1 MKRFALLLTLA
12 SASHAAPPESFWRAL
27 HQVETSGRHGAIL
40 GDNGRS
46 LGPLQI
52 SRAYH
57 ADSRVAGS
65 YEQVT
70 DLAYARRVATAYLK
84 RYAPQ
89 AWAQGDWRTLCRIHN
104 GGLTGHKKAATLP
117 YLLKVERVMNALK
130 NEKN

>member
-1 MKRFALLLTLA
+1 MKRLLALLALA

-70 DLAYARRVATAYLK
+70 DLAYARRVATAYFK

-89 AWAQGDWRTLCRIHN
+89 AWEAGDVATLARIHN
-104 GGLTGHKKAATLP
+104 GGPAGHRKTATLP
-117 YLLKVERVMNALK
+117 YADKVRRAMR
-130 NEKN
+130 

>member
-1 MKRFALLLTLA
+1 
-12 SASHAAPPESFWRAL
+12 L

-40 GDNGRS
+40 GDNGKS

-89 AWAQGDWRTLCRIHN
+89 AWESGDVETLARIHN
-104 GGLTGHKKAATLP
+104 GGARGHKKQATLP
-117 YLLKVERVMNALK
+117 YADKVRRAMR
-130 NEKN
+130 

>member
-1 MKRFALLLTLA
+1 MIRSLILLALA

-65 YEQVT
+65 YEQLT

-89 AWAQGDWRTLCRIHN
+89 AWAQGDVETLARVHN
-104 GGLTGHKKAATLP
+104 GGPAGARKPATLP
-117 YLLKVERVMNALK
+117 YAEKVRRAMR
-130 NEKN
+130 

>member
-1 MKRFALLLTLA
+1 MKRLALLLSLA

-27 HQVETSGRHGAIL
+27 HQVETSGRTGAIL

-89 AWAQGDWRTLCRIHN
+89 AWAQGDVDTLARVHN
-104 GGLTGHKKAATLP
+104 GGPSGHRKAATLP
-117 YLLKVERVMNALK
+117 YAEKVRRATR
-130 NEKN
+130 

>member
-1 MKRFALLLTLA
+1 VKRLLALLTLA

-27 HQVETSGRHGAIL
+27 HQVETSGRHGAII
-40 GDNGRS
+40 GDNGKS

-57 ADSRVAGS
+57 ADSRVAGA

-70 DLAYARRVATAYLK
+70 DLAYARRVATAYFK

-89 AWAQGDWRTLCRIHN
+89 AWAQGDVETLARVHN
-104 GGLTGHKKAATLP
+104 GGPAGARKTATLG
-117 YLLKVERVMNALK
+117 YADKVRRAMQ
-130 NEKN
+130 

>member
-1 MKRFALLLTLA
+1 VKRILALLALA

-40 GDNGRS
+40 GDNGKS

-57 ADSRVAGS
+57 DDSRVAGS

-70 DLAYARRVATAYLK
+70 DLAYARRVATSYLK

-89 AWAQGDWRTLCRIHN
+89 AWAQGDVETLARVHN
-104 GGLTGHKKAATLP
+104 GGPAGARKQATLP
-117 YLLKVERVMNALK
+117 YADKVRRAMR
-130 NEKN
+130 

>member
-1 MKRFALLLTLA
+1 VKRILALLALA
-12 SASHAAPPESFWRAL
+12 SASHAAPPESFWLAL

-40 GDNGRS
+40 GDNGKS

-70 DLAYARRVATAYLK
+70 DLAYARRVATAYFK
-84 RYAPQ
+84 RYAPAAWQ
-89 AWAQGDWRTLCRIHN
+89 AGDVATLARIHN
-104 GGLTGHKKAATLP
+104 GGPTGHRKTATLG
-117 YLLKVERVMNALK
+117 YADKVRRAMR
-130 NEKN
+130 

>member
-1 MKRFALLLTLA
+1 MKRLLALLTLA
-12 SASHAAPPESFWRAL
+12 SAAHAAPPESFWQAL

-89 AWAQGDWRTLCRIHN
+89 AWAQGDVETLARVHN
-104 GGLTGHKKAATLP
+104 GGPSGHRKAATLP
-117 YLLKVERVMNALK
+117 YADKVRRAMR
-130 NEKN
+130 

>member
-1 MKRFALLLTLA
+1 MKRLIALLALA

-40 GDNGRS
+40 GDNGKS

-70 DLAYARRVATAYLK
+70 DLAYARRVATSYLK

-89 AWAQGDWRTLCRIHN
+89 AWAQGDVETLARVHN
-104 GGLTGHKKAATLP
+104 GGPAGARKQATLP
-117 YLLKVERVMNALK
+117 YADKVRRAMR
-130 NEKN
+130 

>member
-1 MKRFALLLTLA
+1 VKRLLALLALA

-70 DLAYARRVATAYLK
+70 DLAYARRVATAYFK

-89 AWAQGDWRTLCRIHN
+89 AWEAGDVATLARIHN
-104 GGLTGHKKAATLP
+104 GGPAGHRKTATLP
-117 YLLKVERVMNALK
+117 YADKVRRAMR
-130 NEKN
+130 

>member
-1 MKRFALLLTLA
+1 MIRSLILLTLA
-12 SASHAAPPESFWRAL
+12 SASHAAPQESFWRAL

-70 DLAYARRVATAYLK
+70 DLAYARRVATAYFR
-84 RYAPQ
+84 RYAPA
-89 AWAQGDWRTLCRIHN
+89 AWESGDVETLARIHN
-104 GGLTGHKKAATLP
+104 GGARGHKKQATLP
-117 YLLKVERVMNALK
+117 YADKVRRAMR
-130 NEKN
+130 

>member
-1 MKRFALLLTLA
+1 MIRSLILLTLA

-27 HQVETSGRHGAIL
+27 HQVETSGRHGAIV

-65 YEQVT
+65 YEQVA
-70 DLAYARRVATAYLK
+70 DLAYARRVATAYFK
-84 RYAPQ
+84 RYAPA
-89 AWAQGDWRTLCRIHN
+89 AWEAGDVETLARIHN
-104 GGLTGHKKAATLP
+104 GGARGHKKAATLP
-117 YLLKVERVMNALK
+117 YAEKVRRAMR
-130 NEKN
+130 

>member
-1 MKRFALLLTLA
+1 MIRSLILLTLA

-40 GDNGRS
+40 GDDGRS

-89 AWAQGDWRTLCRIHN
+89 AWAQGDVDTLARVHN
-104 GGLTGHKKAATLP
+104 GGPAGTRKLATLP
-117 YLLKVERVMNALK
+117 YADKVRRAMR
-130 NEKN
+130 

>member
-1 MKRFALLLTLA
+1 MKRLLALLALA

-40 GDNGRS
+40 GDNGKS

-70 DLAYARRVATAYLK
+70 DLVYARRVATAYLK

-89 AWAQGDWRTLCRIHN
+89 AWAQGDVETLARIHN
-104 GGLTGHKKAATLP
+104 GGPSGHRKAATLP
-117 YLLKVERVMNALK
+117 YADKVRRAMQ
-130 NEKN
+130 

>member
-1 MKRFALLLTLA
+1 MIRSLILLALA

-40 GDNGRS
+40 GDNGKS

-57 ADSRVAGS
+57 ADSRVAGR

-70 DLAYARRVATAYLK
+70 ELAYARRVATAYLK
-84 RYAPQ
+84 RYAPK
-89 AWAQGDWRTLCRIHN
+89 AWAQGDVEMLARIHN
-104 GGLTGHKKAATLP
+104 GGPSGHRKTATLR
-117 YLLKVERVMNALK
+117 YADKVRRAMR
-130 NEKN
+130 

>member
-1 MKRFALLLTLA
+1 VKRLLALLTLA

-40 GDNGRS
+40 GDNGKS

-52 SRAYH
+52 SRAYWKD
-57 ADSRVAGS
+57 ARVGGS

-89 AWAQGDWRTLCRIHN
+89 AWAQGDVETLARVHN
-104 GGLTGHKKAATLP
+104 GGPAGARKQATLP
-117 YLLKVERVMNALK
+117 YADKVRRASR
-130 NEKN
+130 

>member
-1 MKRFALLLTLA
+1 MKRFLALLTLA

-40 GDNGRS
+40 GDNGKS

-89 AWAQGDWRTLCRIHN
+89 AWEAGDVETLARVHN
-104 GGLTGHKKAATLP
+104 GGPAGTRKPATLA
-117 YLLKVERVMNALK
+117 YADKVRRAMR
-130 NEKN
+130 

>member
-1 MKRFALLLTLA
+1 MIRSLILLALA

-40 GDNGRS
+40 GDNGKS

-65 YEQVT
+65 YDQVS
-70 DLAYARRVATAYLK
+70 DLAYARRVATAYFK
-84 RYAPQ
+84 RYAPA
-89 AWAQGDWRTLCRIHN
+89 AWESGDVETLARIHN
-104 GGLTGHKKAATLP
+104 GGARGHKKQATLP
-117 YLLKVERVMNALK
+117 YADKVRRAMR
-130 NEKN
+130 

>member
-1 MKRFALLLTLA
+1 VKRILALLALA

-40 GDNGRS
+40 GDNGKS

-70 DLAYARRVATAYLK
+70 DLAYARRVATSYLK

-89 AWAQGDWRTLCRIHN
+89 AWAQGDVETLARVHN
-104 GGLTGHKKAATLP
+104 GGPAGARKQATLP
-117 YLLKVERVMNALK
+117 YADKVRRAMR
-130 NEKN
+130 

>member
-1 MKRFALLLTLA
+1 VKRLLALLALA

-89 AWAQGDWRTLCRIHN
+89 AWAQGDVETLARVHN
-104 GGLTGHKKAATLP
+104 GGPAGARKPATLP
-117 YLLKVERVMNALK
+117 YAEKVRRTMR
-130 NEKN
+130 

>member
-1 MKRFALLLTLA
+1 MKRLLALVALA

-40 GDNGRS
+40 GDNGKS

-89 AWAQGDWRTLCRIHN
+89 AWAQGDVETLARVHN
-104 GGLTGHKKAATLP
+104 GGPAGARKQATLP
-117 YLLKVERVMNALK
+117 YADKVRRASR
-130 NEKN
+130 